1 MDFILKVLYEM
12 KIQSVI
18 VEGGTKTIKKFLDN
32 DLWDSIRV
40 FKGIKNLE
48 NGIQSP
54 KIDFNNFKQ
63 FNSGND
69 YLYILDK

>member
-1 MDFILKVLYEM
+1 M

-18 VEGGTKTIKKFLDN
+18 IEGGTKTIKKFLDN

-40 FKGIKNLE
+40 FKGMKNIE
-48 NGIQSP
+48 NGIKGP
-54 KIDFNNFKQ
+54 KIDFNKFKQ
-63 FNSGND
+63 TNSGND

>member
-1 MDFILKVLYEM
+1 MEFILNVLYEM

-18 VEGGTKTIKKFLDN
+18 IEGGTKTIKKFLDN
-32 DLWDSIRV
+32 DLWDSIRM
-40 FKGIKNLE
+40 FKGTKNLE
-48 NGIQSP
+48 NGLEGP

-63 FNSGND
+63 INSGDD

>member
-1 MDFILKVLYEM
+1 MDFILNVLYEM

-18 VEGGTKTIKKFLDN
+18 IEGGTKTIKKFLDN

-69 YLYILDK
+69 YIYILDK

>member
-1 MDFILKVLYEM
+1 MEFILNVLYEM

-40 FKGIKNLE
+40 FKGTKNMR
-48 NGIQSP
+48 
-54 KIDFNNFKQ
+54 KWFRRA
-63 FNSGND
+63 
-69 YLYILDK
+69 